1 MNFGIHGII
10 RYRLWRPSEESQ
22 VFHIKSF
29 AWQKGIQLTDW
40 YFTRGHTWRNY
51 AGLEASVDDDPIQ
64 GYTEL
69 PGIHFSLST
78 VIWFGSYKTSTL
90 SWCYIKAKYSHAL
103 HKYLAHKA
111 VSFYGSFHKMASSRT
126 ALSNYCF
133 ILSFMLCLYL
143 LNGFLCGQKLCKV
156 IHIIADLAQIRQ
168 QQNVDNIKSAR

>member
-1 MNFGIHGII
+1 MDLFKHFSYTVNFGIHGII
-10 RYRLWRPSEESQ
+10 RYRLWRLSEESQ

-51 AGLEASVDDDPIQ
+51 AGLEASVDDDPIH

-90 SWCYIKAKYSHAL
+90 SWCYIKAKYAHAL
-103 HKYLAHKA
+103 HTWLTRQFHFA
-111 VSFYGSFHKMASSRT
+111 VHFIRWQVLEPPYQIT
-126 ALSNYCF
+126 ALSYHLCFVFICWMDFCVVKNYAKWF
-133 ILSFMLCLYL
+133 TL
-143 LNGFLCGQKLCKV
+143 
-156 IHIIADLAQIRQ
+156 
-168 QQNVDNIKSAR
+168 

>member
-1 MNFGIHGII
+1 MTKGNSIDWLIFHPRAHMKKLCRFGSKRWWWSYPRLYRTT
-10 RYRLWRPSEESQ
+10 RYS
-22 VFHIKSF
+22 
-29 AWQKGIQLTDW
+29 
-40 YFTRGHTWRNY
+40 YFFI
-51 AGLEASVDDDPIQ
+51 S
-64 GYTEL
+64 
-69 PGIHFSLST
+69 S

-168 QQNVDNIKSAR
+168 QQNVDNIKNAQ